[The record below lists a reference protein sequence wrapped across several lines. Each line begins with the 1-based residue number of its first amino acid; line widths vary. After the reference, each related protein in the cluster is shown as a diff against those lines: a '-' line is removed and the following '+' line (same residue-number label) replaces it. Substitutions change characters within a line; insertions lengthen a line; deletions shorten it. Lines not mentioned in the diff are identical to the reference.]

1 MRRRTILV
9 IEDGAEY
16 IEAFRRLA
24 VSDAAIELLQATN
37 AAAARRLL
45 TESPADALFL
55 DVVFDRTPVEDL
67 AGDLEELTA
76 RFSGDRAA
84 ALDHLAR
91 NQGFYIA
98 DALAPLVSPG
108 VLVLLAYDFSSEPAR
123 LAALREKLPG
133 LEGITDG
140 MAISEVMKRLA
151 AAERRR

>member
-1 MRRRTILV
+1 VRKRTILV
-9 IEDGAEY
+9 IEDGTEY

-24 VSDAAIELLQATN
+24 VPDAVIELLPAAN

-45 TESPADALFL
+45 TESRADALFL

-91 NQGFYIA
+91 NQGFYVA
-98 DALAPLVSPG
+98 DALAPLLPPG
-108 VLVLLAYDFSSEPAR
+108 ALVLLTYDFSSEPAR

-140 MAISEVMKRLA
+140 MAISEMMKKLA
-151 AAERRR
+151 GERT